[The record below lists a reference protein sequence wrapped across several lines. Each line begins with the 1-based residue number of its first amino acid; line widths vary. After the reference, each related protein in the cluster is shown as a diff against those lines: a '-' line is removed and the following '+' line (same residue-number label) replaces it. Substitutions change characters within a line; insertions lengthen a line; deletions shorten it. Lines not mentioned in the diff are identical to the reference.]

1 MLPVKSMTKRKKISN
16 SRQTRRSSTNF
27 LSRYL
32 AGPKV
37 FAIIALVFLLL
48 ILAPLAKDYSRKR
61 IIENEIIDIQN
72 QISDFEDKNKD
83 LKEMID
89 YFQSDASLEEQARLN
104 LGLKRPGETVVVITD
119 EEDNFFVN
127 KSVAASPITNWRKWL
142 QYFIN

>member
-1 MLPVKSMTKRKKISN
+1 MNKRKNISN
-16 SRQTRRSSTNF
+16 FRQSRKSSTSS

-37 FAIIALVFLLL
+37 FAIIALIFLLL
-48 ILAPLAKDYSRKR
+48 ILVPLAKDYSRKR

-104 LGLKRPGETVVVITD
+104 LGLKRPGETVVVVTD
-119 EEDNFFVN
+119 EEANFFVDQP
-127 KSVAASPITNWRKWL
+127 VAAPPIANWRKWL

>member
-1 MLPVKSMTKRKKISN
+1 MAKIKNVSNFRQGRKSSA
-16 SRQTRRSSTNF
+16 NF

-32 AGPKV
+32 AGPKI
-37 FAIIALVFLLL
+37 FTIIALIFLLL
-48 ILAPLAKDYSRKR
+48 ILVPLAKDYSRKK

-119 EEDNFFVN
+119 EEDGLFMDETVA
-127 KSVAASPITNWRKWL
+127 SVPVANWRKWL

>member
-1 MLPVKSMTKRKKISN
+1 MNNRKSISN
-16 SRQTRRSSTNF
+16 FKQGRKSSANF

-48 ILAPLAKDYSRKR
+48 ILVPLAKDYSRKR

-72 QISDFEDKNKD
+72 QIADFENKNKD

-119 EEDNFFVN
+119 EDDNFFVD
-127 KSVAASPITNWRKWL
+127 KPVVDAPVSNWRKWV

>member
-1 MLPVKSMTKRKKISN
+1 MVKKKKISN
-16 SRQTRRSSTNF
+16 YKKSRKSSTNF

-37 FAIIALVFLLL
+37 FAIIALIFLLL
-48 ILAPLAKDYSRKR
+48 ILLPLAKDYSRKR

-72 QISDFEDKNKD
+72 EISDFEDKNKD
-83 LKEMID
+83 LKEMIN

-104 LGLKRPGETVVVITD
+104 LGLKRPGETVVVITE
-119 EEDNFFVN
+119 EEDNFFTDQLVP
-127 KSVAASPITNWRKWL
+127 VLPVPNWRKWL